1 MEKMD
6 LHKEAL
12 TKSPLSWLTSNYP
25 SSAPIIL
32 KEAEGIDGRPMGEYA
47 STNKERLSKTME
59 EYRRVLRR
67 SENLDKAMVRLYWEK
82 LEKYPW
88 LLIEK
93 AFDRWVEDSPYF
105 PSISEL
111 LSMIRDLLE
120 QYESQ
125 LVADEPE
132 IPSPD
137 TACRCLNGWVVVTV
151 AKHGRTYSQSHPC
164 PRCVLGRYLADRY
177 VRKSR

>member
-1 MEKMD
+1 M
-6 LHKEAL
+6 
-12 TKSPLSWLTSNYP
+12 SNYP
-25 SSAPIIL
+25 DSNKVRL
-32 KEAEGIDGRPMGEYA
+32 AELIETYLQA
-47 STNKERLSKTME
+47 
-59 EYRRVLRR
+59 LRR
-67 SENLDKAMVRLYWEK
+67 SSELTPEFAGLYWKK
-82 LEKYPW
+82 LEQYPIC
-88 LLIEK
+88 LVER
-93 AFDRWVEDSPYF
+93 AFDRCVEDSPYF
-105 PSISEL
+105 PAISEL

-125 LVADEPE
+125 ILREEPKT
-132 IPSPD
+132 PAPD